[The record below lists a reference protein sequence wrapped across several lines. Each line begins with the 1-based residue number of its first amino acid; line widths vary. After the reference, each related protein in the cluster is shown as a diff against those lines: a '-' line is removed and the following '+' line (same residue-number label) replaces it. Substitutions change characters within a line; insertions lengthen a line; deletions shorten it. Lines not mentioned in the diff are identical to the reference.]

1 MLASSVAACGLSRC
15 DSLALEHRLD
25 SCGTRV
31 SLLRALWDLPGSGMK
46 PVSTAL
52 AGGFF
57 TTEPPGKSWLRFLK
71 VF

>member
-1 MLASSVAACGLSRC
+1 MGLS
-15 DSLALEHRLD
+15 SWGSQALEHRLN

-31 SLLRALWDLPGSGMK
+31 SLLCGLWDLPGSGIK

-52 AGGFF
+52 ADGFF
-57 TTEPPGKSWLRFLK
+57 TTEQPEKPWLRFLRK